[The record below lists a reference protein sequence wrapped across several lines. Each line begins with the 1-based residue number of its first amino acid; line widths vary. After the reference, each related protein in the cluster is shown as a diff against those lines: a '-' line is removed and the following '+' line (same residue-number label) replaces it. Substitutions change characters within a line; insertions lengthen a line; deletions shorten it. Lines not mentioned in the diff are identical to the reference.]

1 MVREAIKDTMAEV
14 GMILKM
20 TSGRWS
26 ESSKVPLEINNVQDV
41 QLYSITTNKAAII
54 ALFRVI
60 NRYIGN
66 LPPMPGVLPE
76 LIDPVRALHQR
87 DLSFRPLYSG

>member
-1 MVREAIKDTMAEV
+1 
-14 GMILKM
+14 M

-60 NRYIGN
+60 NRYISN

-76 LIDPVRALHQR
+76 LIAARLAEKAEKAK
-87 DLSFRPLYSG
+87 GK